1 MGKSRAVIGWKKTNE
16 RASLAHDLEAAHEFF
31 LSVEG
36 EIRNFDENGF
46 KSRWME
52 RKAALGKNRESTVI
66 IMLNTDR
73 IL

>member
-1 MGKSRAVIGWKKTNE
+1 M
-16 RASLAHDLEAAHEFF
+16 HDLEVAHEFF
-31 LSVEG
+31 LLAEG
-36 EIRNFDENGF
+36 EVRSFDENGF

-66 IMLNTDR
+66 ITLNIDR